1 MGSGPSRGPDHRFGE
16 GDPFSVGLEEELLLV
31 DADGHRLAHVAD
43 KVLPRIDLGEG
54 RADHEAFL
62 AEIELRSSPCT
73 SAGEAAAELSENRA
87 AARSAG
93 ATLMAAGLHPDA
105 RLGDVRI
112 VDADRYLKVER
123 EMRGL
128 IRRTPECALHVHVG
142 MPDPEAAVAAL
153 TGLREA
159 LPLLQGLAANSP
171 FWYGVDSGMASA
183 RSAAVRAYPGRGVPP
198 PLGSWEEYLDQLDA
212 IAAGG
217 GPKDHTMVWWDIRL
231 QPRFGTVEMRELDV
245 QAGLEEAA
253 GIGALVQALARRA
266 AELPIERPA
275 SAQAL
280 AWSWFRAS
288 RDGLDGKIL
297 HSGRLTPLRE
307 ATRETLDALGSTDPA
322 LDGVERILRE
332 GNGADRQRE
341 AHARGGMPELQRFL
355 VDETAR
361 SYDGPLS
368 PTSHRGGP
376 S

>member
-43 KVLPRIDLGEG
+43 KVLPRIVLGEG

-217 GPKDHTMVWWDIRL
+217 
-231 QPRFGTVEMRELDV
+231 
-245 QAGLEEAA
+245 
-253 GIGALVQALARRA
+253 RA
-266 AELPIERPA
+266 AHRATRVRPGA
-275 SAQAL
+275 GVVVVP
-280 AWSWFRAS
+280 RE
-288 RDGLDGKIL
+288 
-297 HSGRLTPLRE
+297 SGRPRREDPPLW
-307 ATRETLDALGSTDPA
+307 PP
-322 LDGVERILRE
+322 
-332 GNGADRQRE
+332 
-341 AHARGGMPELQRFL
+341 HP
-355 VDETAR
+355 TAR
-361 SYDGPLS
+361 SHPGDARRPGLDRPRPRRGRAHPPRGKRRRPPARGACSRRDAGAPALPCRRDRAIVRRPALAHIPSRRTLLTRWRRPGP
-368 PTSHRGGP
+368 
-376 S
+376 